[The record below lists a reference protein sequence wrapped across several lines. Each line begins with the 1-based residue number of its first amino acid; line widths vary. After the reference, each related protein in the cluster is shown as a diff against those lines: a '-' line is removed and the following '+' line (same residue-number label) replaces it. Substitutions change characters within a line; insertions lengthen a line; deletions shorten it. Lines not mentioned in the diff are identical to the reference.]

1 MEKIITV
8 AFQTYEIGARTRIR
22 SQSFITMSLHVSSLA
37 IIKKK
42 KRNCDALI
50 AFNYVKGLKYVY
62 FIVVYDIHRNVVNNY
77 LGTKENMIV
86 ILKSSTWVQQEL
98 KN

>member
-1 MEKIITV
+1 MGSIYSTDKYFSMT
-8 AFQTYEIGARTRIR
+8 
-22 SQSFITMSLHVSSLA
+22 S
-37 IIKKK
+37 
-42 KRNCDALI
+42 KRKFFCTTNALI
-50 AFNYVKGLKYVY
+50 AFNHVKGLKYVY